1 MGMSAQFMVSGDRG
15 DKGDKFTHLNDC
27 VGKIIRQ
34 LRREQHMSGE
44 DLGALTGYSQQQISR
59 YERGGCCFTLS
70 VLMRFADAL
79 GVSVWDLLDKVRVF
93 YIAGDDSYCPHDKW
107 GGEVFF

>member
-1 MGMSAQFMVSGDRG
+1 MGMSAQFVVSGNRG
-15 DKGDKFTHLNDC
+15 DKFSHLNDC

-34 LRREQHMSGE
+34 LRRERHMSGE

-59 YERGGCCFTLS
+59 YERGGSCFTLS

-93 YIAGDDSYCPHDKW
+93 YIAGDDSYYPHEKW

>member
-1 MGMSAQFMVSGDRG
+1 MAMNSELMVNGNM
-15 DKGDKFTHLNDC
+15 GDKFSNLNDC
-27 VGKIIRQ
+27 VGKIIRK

-59 YERGGCCFTLS
+59 YERGGCCFTLP

-79 GVSVWDLLDKVRVF
+79 GVSMWDLLDKVRVF
-93 YIAGDDSYCPHDKW
+93 YIAGDDSYYPNDKW